1 MPKVSQEHRDAR
13 RAQILDGA
21 RRAFA
26 RDGYDGATVAKLEEE
41 TGLSRGAIFNYFAS
55 KQDLFIELAA
65 ETSRRYGNLIVE
77 RGLESAVRAMAEED
91 PAWLGVMLEME
102 ARLRQNPE
110 FLRRMDEMR
119 DDESPKIVDWFE
131 ARQAAGTFRD
141 DVPARELGRF
151 ATMVL
156 NGFVLRVLDGD
167 ETDVDVLLRLL
178 DDALA
183 PRK

>member
-1 MPKVSQEHRDAR
+1 VPKVSQEHRDAR
-13 RAQILDGA
+13 RAQILEGA

-41 TGLSRGAIFNYFAS
+41 TGLSRGAIFNYFAN

-65 ETSRRYGNLIVE
+65 DTSRRYGTLFVE
-77 RGLESAVRAMAEED
+77 GGLETAIRAMAEED
-91 PAWLGVMLEME
+91 PAWLGVMLEMD

-110 FLRRMDEMR
+110 FMRRMDEMR

-131 ARQAAGTFRD
+131 ARQADGTFRG
-141 DVPARELGRF
+141 DVPALELGRF

-156 NGFVLRVLDGD
+156 NGFALRVLAGD
-167 ETDVDVLLRLL
+167 ATDVDALVRLL
-178 DDALA
+178 HDALA

>member
-1 MPKVSQEHRDAR
+1 
-13 RAQILDGA
+13 
-21 RRAFA
+21 
-26 RDGYDGATVAKLEEE
+26 
-41 TGLSRGAIFNYFAS
+41 
-55 KQDLFIELAA
+55 
-65 ETSRRYGNLIVE
+65 
-77 RGLESAVRAMAEED
+77 MAEED

-131 ARQAAGTFRD
+131 DRQADGTFRD

-167 ETDVDVLLRLL
+167 ETDVDILLRLL